1 MQPLQDKNIS
11 IVRISVK
18 RLKAASLTKKFKF
31 YAFVFFIIMFTLIIK
46 YAKKTSIFHLNL
58 VKNETKIGKYS
69 IVEFYL
75 FTHSSFQ
82 AKKLL
87 AVRILQNRKK
97 VQIFNVYYIKSSNPQ
112 HIARMQIFLSPA
124 GVGFCNFRLSK
135 NICRTTYFI
144 RPNIE
149 YCAVKLQVTSQVIL
163 RQLES
168 NFLSI
173 MFSTA
178 PP

>member
-1 MQPLQDKNIS
+1 
-11 IVRISVK
+11 
-18 RLKAASLTKKFKF
+18 
-31 YAFVFFIIMFTLIIK
+31 
-46 YAKKTSIFHLNL
+46 
-58 VKNETKIGKYS
+58 
-69 IVEFYL
+69 
-75 FTHSSFQ
+75 
-82 AKKLL
+82 
-87 AVRILQNRKK
+87 
-97 VQIFNVYYIKSSNPQ
+97 VYYIKSSNPQ

-124 GVGFCNFRLSK
+124 TVGFRNFRLSK